1 VISRSDAT
9 TASTVTYV
17 ITLVAVVSG
26 ALVLGEHITWNE
38 PVGAALVLFGAA
50 VAQGLIR
57 PRALSRD

>member
-1 VISRSDAT
+1 
-9 TASTVTYV
+9 
-17 ITLVAVVSG
+17 VASG

-57 PRALSRD
+57 PRSLSRD